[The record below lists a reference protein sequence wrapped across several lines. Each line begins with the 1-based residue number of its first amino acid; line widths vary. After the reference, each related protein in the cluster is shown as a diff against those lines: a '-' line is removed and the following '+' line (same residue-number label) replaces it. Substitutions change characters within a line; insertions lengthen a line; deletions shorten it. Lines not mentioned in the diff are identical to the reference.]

1 MIYYFG
7 TFNPIHKGHVE
18 IANKIKQSFN
28 EDVCLIPAYDS
39 PWKPNLKDNYDDRI
53 TMIKMCNLKYSD
65 IESKLPTPS
74 YTVQTVKE
82 IINNSEYKN
91 PGRLKFIIGYDQ
103 FFNIEKWKDWE
114 YLRDN
119 CFFIVIPREMDKID
133 IYSMLDKGFNFCI
146 FGMKYINISSTE
158 VRKGNLD
165 LVPDTIRNY
174 VSMSYVTEE
183 EQKLREEYFKI
194 LENTVYKTS
203 E

>member
-39 PWKPNLKDNYDDRI
+39 PWKPNLKYNYEHRI
-53 TMIKMCNLKYSD
+53 NMIKMCKLTCSD

-82 IINNSEYKN
+82 LINNSPYKN

-119 CFFIVIPREMDKID
+119 CFFIVIPREMDKTD

-146 FGMKYINISSTE
+146 FGMHYINISSTE
-158 VRKGNLD
+158 IRNGNYD
-165 LVPDTIRNY
+165 LVPEDCRNY
-174 VSMSYVTEE
+174 MLACSLYK
-183 EQKLREEYFKI
+183 EQEILKNKI
-194 LENTVYKTS
+194 LS
-203 E
+203 